1 MLMNDVIRMV
11 IDVVISL
18 QLQWHSWYPY
28 EFLQRIENYRQTLP
42 FIHTIYCSIK
52 FYVFMI
58 VMALFSRTERLVV
71 INFLDAEI
79 KRYLKGFLL
88 NFGNLIMV
96 GASKRK
102 PKDLSKRYES
112 TDKQTRKSREY
123 EQNGTRY
130 IVYI

>member
-1 MLMNDVIRMV
+1 
-11 IDVVISL
+11 
-18 QLQWHSWYPY
+18 
-28 EFLQRIENYRQTLP
+28 
-42 FIHTIYCSIK
+42 
-52 FYVFMI
+52 MI

-123 EQNGTRY
+123 EQNGTQY